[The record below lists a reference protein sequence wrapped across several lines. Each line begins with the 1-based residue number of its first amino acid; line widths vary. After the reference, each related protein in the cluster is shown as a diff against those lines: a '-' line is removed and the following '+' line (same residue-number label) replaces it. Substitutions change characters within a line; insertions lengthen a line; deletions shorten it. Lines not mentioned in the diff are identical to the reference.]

1 MEKQKPR
8 PEHDK
13 ATHRK
18 CLQVMSIVEE
28 EIQKA
33 QEEREEERDK
43 HCQLLEQLE
52 AEKADET
59 SKLQLVIAARDVALA
74 DNQRVGHEICELQQQ
89 LESTNAALQ
98 DQVPWNDI
106 QLVLDQAHGDM
117 LSTTTRFWNTIDAL
131 QNRRL
136 ASYLPGSGVI
146 HADWAEQSGPVTQGH
161 DALLSLSESNVPLP
175 SQQEPSATNQFG
187 SLV

>member
-1 MEKQKPR
+1 LHM
-8 PEHDK
+8 
-13 ATHRK
+13 
-18 CLQVMSIVEE
+18 MSIVEE

-33 QEEREEERDK
+33 QEEREEERHK

-52 AEKADET
+52 AEKAEET

-117 LSTTTRFWNTIDAL
+117 VSTTTRFWNTIDAL

>member
-1 MEKQKPR
+1 MKKQTPR
-8 PEHDK
+8 PEQDK

-59 SKLQLVIAARDVALA
+59 SKLQL
-74 DNQRVGHEICELQQQ
+74 QQ

-117 LSTTTRFWNTIDAL
+117 VSTTTRFWNTIDTL

-161 DALLSLSESNVPLP
+161 DAHLSISESNVPLP
-175 SQQEPSATNQFG
+175 SQQEPYASNQFG